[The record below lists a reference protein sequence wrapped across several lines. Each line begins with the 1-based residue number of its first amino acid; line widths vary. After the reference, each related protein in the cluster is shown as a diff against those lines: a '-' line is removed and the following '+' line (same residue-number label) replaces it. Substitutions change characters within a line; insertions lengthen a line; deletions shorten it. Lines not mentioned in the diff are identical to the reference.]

1 MAGDGWLKV
10 KLIMEVVEMTFRT
23 VIFILFFFKCIIKR
37 VLARYFHVKMYF

>member
-23 VIFILFFFKCIIKR
+23 VIFIYKK
-37 VLARYFHVKMYF
+37 KMYN